1 MFKNWWQKARPK
13 VLGTIV
19 WSVAR
24 LVGKTLRI
32 RVENWGV
39 IQERFDNGQG
49 AVLVSWH
56 GRTFVPANQLR
67 GKNLLAMISLSR
79 DGEIQNVIVS
89 RFGFKTIRG
98 STKRQGVRAALQ
110 AARDVRNG
118 GILAFTPDGPR
129 GPSHKVQPGALFIAQ
144 KSGCP
149 IIPIGVSAYPRIHI
163 SSWDRYQI
171 PLPFAKACMIIGDPI
186 VVPSDAD
193 EETLQLLTD
202 RIGHD
207 ISSLELE
214 SEKRTGGFR
223 G

>member
-39 IQERFDNGQG
+39 VQERINNGQG

-56 GRTFVPANQLR
+56 GRTFVPANQFC
-67 GKNLLAMISLSR
+67 GKKFITLISVSR
-79 DGEIQNVIVS
+79 DGEIQNVIFT

-98 STKRQGVRAALQ
+98 STKRQGVRAALE

-129 GPSHKVQPGALFIAQ
+129 GPTHKVQPGALFIAQ

-149 IIPIGVSAYPRIHI
+149 VIPVGVSAYPRIQI
-163 SSWDRYQI
+163 STWDRYLI
-171 PLPFAKACMIIGDPI
+171 PLAFARACMIIGDPI
-186 VVPSDAD
+186 VIPPDAD
-193 EETLQLLTD
+193 EETLQLLTNH
-202 RIGHD
+202 IEHN

-214 SEKRTGGFR
+214 AEKRTGGFR